1 MLNYFELVL
10 IKGHKDTR
18 VKSGQS
24 YDTITLAE
32 IAQMAEVPNRLCK
45 LDAPALIASTYNAP
59 DARSHAAQREHGCFH
74 AFVLDVDEG
83 NTSLKQLNQ
92 ALSAICGNCARIVYA
107 TSSAT
112 ADAPKW
118 RAIIPF
124 KSPVTG
130 QEYEQLQQAL
140 FASLAAHNITCDQ
153 AMKGAAQMSFLPNVP
168 PDKRGEDGTPKY
180 YEYLVCKADSLSQ
193 PPQCLLDMA
202 EKIAQRDIEAQL
214 IAAEVARDRAQKRR
228 KRHEH
233 SEMLSPIEQFNA
245 DHDLTQVLLE
255 CGWEPRGRA
264 CYASPYS
271 HSKGPSVYVYD
282 QRAVSFTSSDAGQLG
297 KETANGWTTYD
308 AWDVFV
314 ARVHGG
320 SERAAL
326 ENYCEVSGYNQVK
339 LHTIVKKWGQS

>member
-59 DARSHAAQREHGCFH
+59 DARSHAAQRKHGCFH

-83 NTSLKQLNQ
+83 NTGLKQLNQ
-92 ALSAICGNCARIVYA
+92 ALSAICGNCARIVYS

-112 ADAPKW
+112 VDAPKW

-140 FASLAAHNITCDQ
+140 FASLTAHNITCDQ

-202 EKIAQRDIEAQL
+202 EQIAQRDVEAQL
-214 IAAEVARDRAQKRR
+214 IAAEVAKDRAQQRR
-228 KRHEH
+228 KRREH

-245 DHDLTQVLLE
+245 DHDLTQMLLE
-255 CGWEPRGRA
+255 YGWEPRGRA

-271 HSKGPSVYVYD
+271 QSKGPSVYVYD

-297 KETANGWTTYD
+297 KETSNGWTTYD

-320 SERAAL
+320 SKRAAL
-326 ENYCEVSGYNQVK
+326 DNYCEVSGYNQVK

>member
-1 MLNYFELVL
+1 MLTSFELVL

-18 VKSGQS
+18 AKSGKS

-92 ALSAICGNCARIVYA
+92 ALSAICGDCARIVYA

-112 ADAPKW
+112 ADTPKW

-124 KSPVTG
+124 KSPVIG
-130 QEYEQLQQAL
+130 QQYEKLQQAL
-140 FASLAAHNITCDQ
+140 FTTLQAHNITCDK

-168 PDKRGEDGTPKY
+168 PDNCGEDGAPKY
-180 YEYLVCKADSLSQ
+180 YEYLVCQADSLSH
-193 PPQCLLDMA
+193 PPKCLLDMA
-202 EKIAQRDIEAQL
+202 EQIAQRDIEAQA
-214 IAAEVARDRAQKRR
+214 IAAAVAKDRAQQRR
-228 KRHEH
+228 KHRKH
-233 SEMLSPIEQFNA
+233 SGMLSPIEQFNA
-245 DHDLTQVLLE
+245 DHDLAQVLLE

-271 HSKGPSVYVYD
+271 QSKGPSVCVYD

-297 KETANGWTTYD
+297 KETSNGWTTYD

-314 ARVHGG
+314 ARVRGG

>member
-1 MLNYFELVL
+1 MLTSFKLVL

-18 VKSGQS
+18 AKSGKS

-74 AFVLDVDEG
+74 AFVLDLDEG

-92 ALSAICGNCARIVYA
+92 ALSAICGDCARIVYA

-153 AMKGAAQMSFLPNVP
+153 AMKGAAQMSFLPSVP
-168 PDKRGEDGTPKY
+168 PDKRGEDGAPKY

-193 PPQCLLDMA
+193 TPQCLLDMA

-255 CGWEPRGRA
+255 CGWEPRGWA

-297 KETANGWTTYD
+297 KETSNGWTTYD

-326 ENYCEVSGYNQVK
+326 DHYREVSGYNQVK